1 MIMTKNGYAIEQYP
15 SRNEIIITLPQT
27 EETLTNTITPV
38 RKRKK
43 KLNGEELA
51 VIVTMVERM
60 MEVDDE
66 AD

>member
-1 MIMTKNGYAIEQYP
+1 MITTKNGYAIEQHP

-60 MEVDDE
+60 MEVTDGT
-66 AD
+66 